1 MKFELFFRTAI
12 ILSKMEIFEQKL
24 ACMLQNS
31 SFTEHRNF
39 TPTGEFL
46 AEL

>member
-1 MKFELFFRTAI
+1 LNFELFFRIAI
-12 ILSKMEIFEQKL
+12 IFSKVEIFEQKF
-24 ACMLQNS
+24 AGVLQNS

-39 TPTGEFL
+39 TPIGECL

>member
-1 MKFELFFRTAI
+1 LNFELFFRTAI
-12 ILSKMEIFEQKL
+12 IFSKVEISEQKL
-24 ACMLQNS
+24 AGVLQNS

-39 TPTGEFL
+39 TPIGECL